1 MVINMSFHIWLII
14 DICVVMLV
22 VTIINIFLFDVSPLF
37 LTIPLI
43 ILGTIAAVGITRK
56 LRSRK

>member
-1 MVINMSFHIWLII
+1 MSFHIWLII

-22 VTIINIFLFDVSPLF
+22 VTIINIFLFDVSPLL

-43 ILGTIAAVGITRK
+43 ILGTISVVGIARK